1 MAKPKPKGDKAKQP
15 TPIERKR
22 DLEALSLITLGL
34 AVTTGVAIY
43 TGPKLAGG
51 LGGNLQSLLWGN
63 LGLVAW
69 LIPPA
74 LAVLGGLLLLDRPL
88 AGFARFTGLAFAGGI
103 VALPLV
109 AHASKPH
116 GGALGVAGHG
126 FLTANLGPLGLLIPM
141 LLLSFVAD
149 LALRQMPGYLL
160 GRGVRRV
167 ALAGHRL
174 VRAFRFSR
182 AAARLGAEA
191 RALAERYPE
200 HKALETLG
208 EGLESFRRNPRDE
221 TELAGFA
228 AVLGDFRSERAREL
242 AEKLKT
248 EVRPLPARLERLAA
262 ALAAPL
268 KGEGLAQA
276 LEERRAALV
285 LEINTLLAR
294 TGTLVRQA
302 DLAAKRLDQPT
313 TRGILAAWD
322 EHGARQ
328 EEWRSLENLTAGL
341 EARVDAWL
349 RWAEWAEA
357 APAEAQPAGLRALLE
372 RGLSADPP
380 AFEVAT
386 ARPEPI
392 LDFDFVFPEGSP
404 ADPRPASEGAMVPKL
419 SDLQAEVK
427 EKVSQSAIPALDT
440 KPSAPVKP
448 PSPQSAP
455 ARSKNSTALALPGFD
470 LLDKPEPP
478 KYDPRA
484 LEASTRR
491 QVDLINETLKHHG
504 VEARVVSWSRGP
516 TVTRFEL
523 EPAPGEKISRVQNL
537 HNDLALALAAG
548 SVRIEAPIP
557 GKSVIGLEVPNTE
570 RELVRYSE
578 AIGSA
583 AFARSK
589 ETLPMVLG
597 KSIDGEVWVKDLARM
612 PHLLIA
618 GSTGSGKSVAVN
630 TLITSLL
637 FKYLPTELR
646 FLMIDPKMVEL
657 TPYEGIPHLVRP
669 VVTNPADAAGV
680 LLGAV
685 AHMERRYKMLSQV
698 GARNLEQFNQKMKL
712 ASEPTLPYLVI
723 VIDELADLMITAPKE
738 VEQAI
743 LRLAQMARATGM
755 HLILATQRPSVD
767 ILTSLIKVNVPARM
781 AFAVSSGFDSRTILD
796 TYGAERLVGQGD
808 MLYHQPGLPKPVRL
822 QGPFLSESEVH
833 RIAEFLRTQSFEDFF
848 AQQYASDFEGPLH
861 VAGEGGGGGEID
873 FGDPLLKKAAEIVIE
888 EGYASVSRLQRRL
901 SVGHAR
907 AGKLVDGLEAMGI
920 VGPHQGSKPRD
931 VLITR
936 DQLPEYFG
944 GE

>member
-1 MAKPKPKGDKAKQP
+1 MAKPKSKGDKAKQP
-15 TPIERKR
+15 SPVERKR
-22 DLEALSLITLGL
+22 DLEALSLITMGL
-34 AVTTGVAIY
+34 AVTTAVAIY
-43 TGPKLAGG
+43 TGSKLAGQ
-51 LGGNLQSLLWGN
+51 LGGTLQNLLWGN
-63 LGLVAW
+63 LGVVAW

-74 LAVLGGLLLLDRPL
+74 LAILGVFLLLDRPL
-88 AGFARFTGLAFAGGI
+88 AGFARVTALVFTGGL

-109 AHASKPH
+109 THVSKPF
-116 GGALGVAGHG
+116 GGALGTVSHG
-126 FLTANLGPLGLLIPM
+126 LLTGSLGPFGLLIPM
-141 LLLSFVAD
+141 LLLTFVAD
-149 LALRQMPGYLL
+149 VALRRLPGHLV
-160 GRGVRRV
+160 GRGIRRT

-174 VRAFRFSR
+174 YRAFRLSS
-182 AAARLGAEA
+182 AATRLGHESQ
-191 RALAERYPE
+191 ALAERYPE

-208 EGLESFRRNPRDE
+208 RDLEAFRKNPQDE
-221 TELAGFA
+221 AELAGFHA
-228 AVLGDFRSERAREL
+228 GLGDFRNERAREL

-248 EVRPLPARLERLAA
+248 EVRPLPDRLTRLAA

-276 LEERRAALV
+276 LEERRTALV
-285 LEINTLLAR
+285 LEIKTLLSK
-294 TGTLVRQA
+294 TGTLIRQA
-302 DLAAKRLDQPT
+302 DLAAKRLSNPT
-313 TRGILAAWD
+313 TKGILTAWD

-328 EEWRSLENLTAGL
+328 DQWRELETLTAGL

-357 APAEAQPAGLRALLE
+357 APAEAQPAGLRSLLE

-386 ARPEPI
+386 AKPEPAI
-392 LDFDFVFPEGSP
+392 DFDFVFPEP
-404 ADPRPASEGAMVPKL
+404 
-419 SDLQAEVK
+419 EVK
-427 EKVSQSAIPALDT
+427 EKVSRSAIPALDAKPPVPI
-440 KPSAPVKP
+440 KPSSTQAAP
-448 PSPQSAP
+448 SSN
-455 ARSKNSTALALPGFD
+455 RKNSTALSLPGFD

-478 KYDPRA
+478 KLDARA

-491 QVDLINETLKHHG
+491 QVNLINETLKHHG
-504 VEARVVSWSRGP
+504 VEAKVVSWSRGP

-578 AIGSA
+578 AVGNN
-583 AFARSK
+583 AFARTK
-589 ETLPMVLG
+589 DTLPMVLG

-698 GARNLEQFNQKMKL
+698 GARNLEQFNGKMKL
-712 ASEPTLPYLVI
+712 AGEPLLPYLVI

-822 QGPFLSESEVH
+822 QGPFLSETEVH
-833 RIAEFLRTQSFEDFF
+833 RIAEFLRGQSFEDFF
-848 AQQYASDFEGPLH
+848 VEQYAGDFEGPLKI
-861 VAGEGGGGGEID
+861 ASEGGGGEEID

>member
-1 MAKPKPKGDKAKQP
+1 MAKGKSKGDKSNKASQ
-15 TPIERKR
+15 TERKR
-22 DLEALSLITLGL
+22 DLEAFSLLVMGLSVLL
-34 AVTTGVAIY
+34 AAAIY
-43 TGPKLAGG
+43 FGSNLAGQVG
-51 LGGNLQSLLWGN
+51 STVQAFLWGN
-63 LGLVAW
+63 LGYLAW
-69 LIPPA
+69 LIPPMLA
-74 LAVLGGLLLLDRPL
+74 LLGVWLLVDRPL
-88 AGFARFTGLAFAGGI
+88 AGFARTTALITAGGLLS
-103 VALPLV
+103 LPLV

-116 GGALGVAGHG
+116 GGMFGSSLHSMLVSHLGN
-126 FLTANLGPLGLLIPM
+126 FGLLVP
-141 LLLSFVAD
+141 LLALSFVVD
-149 LALRQMPGYLL
+149 VALRQRPGFLL
-160 GRGVRRV
+160 SKSIRRV
-167 ALAGHRL
+167 VLAAQRLHRAYQL
-174 VRAFRFSR
+174 SR
-182 AAARLGAEA
+182 TAAQLLHETQ
-191 RALAERYPE
+191 ALAERYPE
-200 HKALETLG
+200 HKALQSLQDD
-208 EGLESFRRNPRDE
+208 LKAFRRSPQDAE
-221 TELAGFA
+221 AITGFA
-228 AVLGDFRSERAREL
+228 ELLSGFRSERAREL
-242 AEKLKT
+242 AGKLAT
-248 EVRPLPARLERLAA
+248 ESRPLPQRLERLAA

-276 LEERRAALV
+276 LEERRTALV
-285 LEINTLLAR
+285 LEIGTLLAK
-294 TGTLVRQA
+294 TQALSRQA
-302 DLAAKRLDQPT
+302 QAAAKSLVGPTSARALLAALDEHQG
-313 TRGILAAWD
+313 RLAAWR
-322 EHGARQ
+322 ES
-328 EEWRSLENLTAGL
+328 EELTVGL
-341 EARVDAWL
+341 EERVDGWL
-349 RWAEWAEA
+349 RWAEWVESAPLEA
-357 APAEAQPAGLRALLE
+357 HPAGLRALLE
-372 RGLSADPP
+372 KGLRAEPP

-386 ARPEPI
+386 AKPPTEPL
-392 LDFDFVFPEGSP
+392 LDFDFIFPEP
-404 ADPRPASEGAMVPKL
+404 DKVEVAPKTASI
-419 SDLQAEVK
+419 
-427 EKVSQSAIPALDT
+427 EKPITAKPT
-440 KPSAPVKP
+440 KSNTP
-448 PSPQSAP
+448 PSSPP
-455 ARSKNSTALALPGFD
+455 SKPSTALLLPSFD

-478 KYDPRA
+478 RYDPKA
-484 LEASTRR
+484 LEIITQR
-491 QVDLINETLKHHG
+491 QVEHINNTLQHHG

-557 GKSVIGLEVPNTE
+557 GKSVIGLEVPNAE

-578 AIGSA
+578 AIQSA
-583 AFARSK
+583 AFVRSK
-589 ETLPMVLG
+589 DILPMVLG

-685 AHMERRYKMLSQV
+685 AHMERRYKMMSQV
-698 GARNLEQFNQKMKL
+698 GARNLEQFNQKMRTAK
-712 ASEPTLPYLVI
+712 EPTLPYLVI

-767 ILTSLIKVNVPARM
+767 ILTSLIKVNIPARM

-808 MLYHQPGLPKPVRL
+808 MLFHQPGLPKPVRL
-822 QGPFLSESEVH
+822 QGPFLSEAEVH
-833 RIAEFLRTQSFEDFF
+833 RIAAFLREQSFEDAFV
-848 AQQYASDFEGPLH
+848 QQYGSDFEGPLNL
-861 VAGEGGGGGEID
+861 GGSGPGDSSEID

-907 AGKLVDGLEAMGI
+907 AGKLVDALEAMGI

>member
-1 MAKPKPKGDKAKQP
+1 MAKGKSKADKASKTHP
-15 TPIERKR
+15 TERKR
-22 DLEALSLITLGL
+22 DLEAFALLILGIAALL
-34 AVTTGVAIY
+34 AAAIY
-43 TGPKLAGG
+43 FGSNLAGQ
-51 LGGNLQSLLWGN
+51 LGSGIQALFWGN
-63 LGLVAW
+63 LGYLAW
-69 LIPPA
+69 LVPPA
-74 LAVLGGLLLLDRPL
+74 VALLSVWLLLDRPL
-88 AGFARFTGLAFAGGI
+88 GPWVRSSALLFAGGLLT
-103 VALPLV
+103 LPLV
-109 AHASKPH
+109 THFAKPY
-116 GGALGVAGHG
+116 GGLLGNSLHNLLVG
-126 FLTANLGPLGLLIPM
+126 NLGNFGLLIP
-141 LLLSFVAD
+141 LLALSFVAD
-149 LALRQMPGYLL
+149 LALRRRPGFLL
-160 GRGVRRV
+160 GRGFRRV
-167 ALAGHRL
+167 VLAGKRL
-174 VRAFRFSR
+174 YHAY
-182 AAARLGAEA
+182 RLSQTASQLLGEA
-191 RALAERYPE
+191 RALSERYPE
-200 HKALETLG
+200 HKSLGTILQDLEAI
-208 EGLESFRRNPRDE
+208 RRNPHDPEALEGLSKLLDE
-221 TELAGFA
+221 FKAERAKELAGKLA
-228 AVLGDFRSERAREL
+228 SEA
-242 AEKLKT
+242 
-248 EVRPLPARLERLAA
+248 RPLAVRLERLAA

-268 KGEGLAQA
+268 QGEGLAQA

-285 LEINTLLAR
+285 LEIGTLLTRAQSLTRQGEAAAR
-294 TGTLVRQA
+294 VLHKPGTTQA
-302 DLAAKRLDQPT
+302 LLTALDEHQH
-313 TRGILAAWD
+313 RLAAW
-322 EHGARQ
+322 Q
-328 EEWRSLENLTAGL
+328 ESEALTLDLEQ
-341 EARVDAWL
+341 RVDGWL
-349 RWAEWAEA
+349 RWAEWVESAPLEA
-357 APAEAQPAGLRALLE
+357 HPAGLRALLE
-372 RGLSADPP
+372 KGLRTEPP
-380 AFEVAT
+380 AFAVAT
-386 ARPEPI
+386 AKPQSEPA
-392 LDFDFVFPEGSP
+392 FDFELVFPEPDALP
-404 ADPRPASEGAMVPKL
+404 AASKPAQENP
-419 SDLQAEVK
+419 
-427 EKVSQSAIPALDT
+427 
-440 KPSAPVKP
+440 KPSKAKTA
-448 PSPQSAP
+448 PSPT
-455 ARSKNSTALALPGFD
+455 RTSTALELPGFD
-470 LLDKPEPP
+470 LLDPPEPP
-478 KYDPRA
+478 RYDPKA
-484 LEASTRR
+484 LEYITQR
-491 QVDLINETLKHHG
+491 QVELINNTLKHHG

-557 GKSVIGLEVPNTE
+557 GKSVIGLEVPNAE

-578 AIGSA
+578 AIQSSA
-583 AFARSK
+583 FTRSK
-589 ETLPMVLG
+589 DTLPMVLG
-597 KSIDGEVWVKDLARM
+597 KSIDGEVWVKDLAKM

-685 AHMERRYKMLSQV
+685 AHMERRYKMMSQV
-698 GARNLEQFNQKMKL
+698 GARNLEQFNQKMR
-712 ASEPTLPYLVI
+712 AAGEATLPYLVI

-767 ILTSLIKVNVPARM
+767 ILTSLIKVNIPARM

-808 MLYHQPGLPKPVRL
+808 MLFHQPGLPKPVRL
-822 QGPFLSESEVH
+822 QGPFLSETEVH
-833 RIAEFLRTQSFEDFF
+833 RIAGFLREQSFEDAFVT
-848 AQQYASDFEGPLH
+848 QYGPDFEGPLNL
-861 VAGEGGGGGEID
+861 GGGGGADAGEID

-907 AGKLVDGLEAMGI
+907 AGKLVDALEAMGI

>member
-1 MAKPKPKGDKAKQP
+1 MAKPKTKGDRAKPP

-22 DLEALSLITLGL
+22 DLEALSLLSLGL
-34 AVTTGVAIY
+34 AVASGVAIY
-43 TGPKLAGG
+43 TGSRLAGG
-51 LGGNLQSLLWGN
+51 LGASLQTLLWGN
-63 LGLVAW
+63 LGVVAW

-74 LAVLGGLLLLDRPL
+74 LAILGGLLLLDRPL
-88 AGFARFTGLAFAGGI
+88 GGFVRTSGLIFAGGV

-109 AHASKPH
+109 AHVSKPH
-116 GGALGVAGHG
+116 GGTLGTLSHG
-126 FLTANLGPLGLLIPM
+126 FLLANLGPLGLLLPM
-141 LLLSFVAD
+141 LALSVVAD
-149 LALRQMPGYLL
+149 LALRQRPGYLL
-160 GRGVRRV
+160 GRGARRV

-174 VRAFRFSR
+174 VRAFRL
-182 AAARLGAEA
+182 AQGATRLQVEA

-200 HKALETLG
+200 HKALHTLG
-208 EGLESFRRNPRDE
+208 EDLERFRKAPRDE
-221 TELAGFA
+221 AELAGFA
-228 AVLGDFRSERAREL
+228 GVLEGFRAERAREL
-242 AEKLKT
+242 AEKLQA

-276 LEERRAALV
+276 LEERRAALL
-285 LEINTLLAR
+285 LEINTLQAK
-294 TGTLVRQA
+294 TQTLIRQT
-302 DLAAKRLDQPT
+302 DQAAKGLGHPST
-313 TRGILAAWD
+313 KSLLEAWD
-322 EHGARQ
+322 AHSARQ
-328 EEWRSLENLTAGL
+328 EEWRKLEGLTGDL

-357 APAEAQPAGLRALLE
+357 APTEAQPAGLRALLE
-372 RGLSADPP
+372 RGLSTDPP

-386 ARPEPI
+386 AKPEPVI
-392 LDFDFVFPEGSP
+392 DFDFVFPEPES
-404 ADPRPASEGAMVPKL
+404 
-419 SDLQAEVK
+419 K
-427 EKVSQSAIPALDT
+427 EKVSQSAIPVLEVKPLAQP
-440 KPSAPVKP
+440 KPSSPQPAPV
-448 PSPQSAP
+448 PS
-455 ARSKNSTALALPGFD
+455 RKNSTALALPGFD

-504 VEARVVSWSRGP
+504 VEAKVVSWSRGP

-578 AIGSA
+578 AIQSS

-589 ETLPMVLG
+589 DTLPMVLG

-712 ASEPTLPYLVI
+712 AGEPTLPYLVI

-808 MLYHQPGLPKPVRL
+808 MLFHQPGLPKPVRL
-822 QGPFLSESEVH
+822 QGPFLSETEVH
-833 RIAEFLRTQSFEDFF
+833 RIAEFLRTQSFEDAF
-848 AQQYASDFEGPLH
+848 AQQYASDFEGPLQ
-861 VAGEGGGGGEID
+861 VAGEGGGSGEVD

-907 AGKLVDGLEAMGI
+907 AGKLVDALEAMGI

-944 GE
+944 GEA

>member
-1 MAKPKPKGDKAKQP
+1 MAKGKSKADKASKANP
-15 TPIERKR
+15 TERKR
-22 DLEALSLITLGL
+22 DLEAFALLILGIAALL
-34 AVTTGVAIY
+34 AAAIY
-43 TGPKLAGG
+43 FGSNLAGQ
-51 LGGNLQSLLWGN
+51 LGSGIQALFWGN
-63 LGLVAW
+63 LGYLAW
-69 LIPPA
+69 LVPPTVA
-74 LAVLGGLLLLDRPL
+74 LLGVWLLLDRPL
-88 AGFARFTGLAFAGGI
+88 GPLARGTALLFGGGLLT
-103 VALPLV
+103 LPLV
-109 AHASKPH
+109 AHLARPY
-116 GGALGVAGHG
+116 GGLLGS
-126 FLTANLGPLGLLIPM
+126 NLHTLLVGGLGNFGLLIP
-141 LLLSFVAD
+141 LLALSFVAD
-149 LALRQMPGYLL
+149 LALRQRPGFLL
-160 GRGVRRV
+160 GKGLRRV
-167 ALAGHRL
+167 VLAAKRL
-174 VRAFRFSR
+174 YQAYRLSQSASR
-182 AAARLGAEA
+182 LLGEA
-191 RALAERYPE
+191 RALSARYPE
-200 HKALETLG
+200 HKALNTLVQD
-208 EGLESFRRNPRDE
+208 LEAIRRNPQDREALEGLSKLLDSFKAE
-221 TELAGFA
+221 RAKELAGK
-228 AVLGDFRSERAREL
+228 L
-242 AEKLKT
+242 AT
-248 EVRPLPARLERLAA
+248 EARPLAVRLERLAA

-268 KGEGLAQA
+268 KGEGLAQT

-285 LEINTLLAR
+285 LEIGALLTKAQTLTRQGEAAAR
-294 TGTLVRQA
+294 SLDKPSTTQA
-302 DLAAKRLDQPT
+302 LLTALEEHQHR
-313 TRGILAAWD
+313 LAAW
-322 EHGARQ
+322 Q
-328 EEWRSLENLTAGL
+328 ESEALTQDLEQ
-341 EARVDAWL
+341 RVDGWL
-349 RWAEWAEA
+349 RWAEWVESAPLEA
-357 APAEAQPAGLRALLE
+357 HRAGLRALLE
-372 RGLSADPP
+372 KGLQAEPP
-380 AFEVAT
+380 AFAVAT
-386 ARPEPI
+386 AKPPAEPPF
-392 LDFDFVFPEGSP
+392 DFDLVFPEPDKVAATSKP
-404 ADPRPASEGAMVPKL
+404 AQENP
-419 SDLQAEVK
+419 
-427 EKVSQSAIPALDT
+427 
-440 KPSAPVKP
+440 KPSSVKTAPTP
-448 PSPQSAP
+448 PSTP
-455 ARSKNSTALALPGFD
+455 RTSTALELPGFD
-470 LLDKPEPP
+470 LLDPPEPP
-478 KYDPRA
+478 RYDPKA
-484 LEASTRR
+484 LELITQR
-491 QVDLINETLKHHG
+491 QVELINNTLKHHG

-516 TVTRFEL
+516 TVTRYEL

-578 AIGSA
+578 AIQSSA
-583 AFARSK
+583 FTRSK
-589 ETLPMVLG
+589 DTLPLVLG
-597 KSIDGEVWVKDLARM
+597 KSIDGEVWVKDLAKM

-685 AHMERRYKMLSQV
+685 AHMERRYKMMSQV
-698 GARNLEQFNQKMKL
+698 GARNLEQFNHKMR
-712 ASEPTLPYLVI
+712 AAGEATLPYLVI

-767 ILTSLIKVNVPARM
+767 ILTSLIKVNIPARM

-808 MLYHQPGLPKPVRL
+808 MLFHQPGLPKPVRL
-822 QGPFLSESEVH
+822 QGPFLSETEVH
-833 RIAEFLRTQSFEDFF
+833 RIAGFLREQSFEDAFVT
-848 AQQYASDFEGPLH
+848 QYGPDFEGPLNL
-861 VAGEGGGGGEID
+861 GGGGSADAGEID

-907 AGKLVDGLEAMGI
+907 AGKLVDALEAMGI

>member
-1 MAKPKPKGDKAKQP
+1 MARGKSRGDKTRKASP
-15 TPIERKR
+15 TERKR
-22 DLEALSLITLGL
+22 DLEAFSLLVMGLSVLL
-34 AVTTGVAIY
+34 AAAIY
-43 TGPKLAGG
+43 FGSNLAGQ
-51 LGGNLQSLLWGN
+51 LGSAVQNFFWGN
-63 LGLVAW
+63 LGYLAW
-69 LIPPA
+69 LVPPT
-74 LAVLGGLLLLDRPL
+74 LAFLGVWLLLDRPL
-88 AGFARFTGLAFAGGI
+88 GGFIRATAIALSGGL
-103 VALPLV
+103 VSLPLV
-109 AHASKPH
+109 AHASKPL
-116 GGALGVAGHG
+116 GGALGQTLHSL
-126 FLTANLGPLGLLIPM
+126 LTGPLGNLGLLIP
-141 LLLSFVAD
+141 LLVLSFIAD
-149 LALRQMPGYLL
+149 LALRQRPGFLL
-160 GRGVRRV
+160 GISTRRV
-167 ALAGHRL
+167 VLAAQRL
-174 VRAFRFSR
+174 YRAYTLSQT
-182 AAARLGAEA
+182 ATRLLHEA

-200 HKALETLG
+200 HKALYTLQ
-208 EGLESFRRNPRDE
+208 EDLKAFRRNPQDGEAIIEFARLLDDFQSE
-221 TELAGFA
+221 RAKELAGKLA
-228 AVLGDFRSERAREL
+228 AEP
-242 AEKLKT
+242 
-248 EVRPLPARLERLAA
+248 RPLPTRLERLAA

-268 KGEGLAQA
+268 QGDGLTQA

-285 LEINTLLAR
+285 LEIGTLLTKTQAL
-294 TGTLVRQA
+294 TRQA
-302 DLAAKRLDQPT
+302 ETAAKNLSNPTARALLAAL
-313 TRGILAAWD
+313 D
-322 EHGARQ
+322 EHQHRLASWRES
-328 EEWRSLENLTAGL
+328 EELTLGL
-341 EARVDAWL
+341 EERVDGWL
-349 RWAEWAEA
+349 RWAEWVES
-357 APAEAQPAGLRALLE
+357 APAEAHPAGLRALLE
-372 RGLSADPP
+372 KGLRAEPP
-380 AFEVAT
+380 AFAVAT
-386 ARPEPI
+386 AKPPTEPL
-392 LDFDFVFPEGSP
+392 LDFDFIFPEP
-404 ADPRPASEGAMVPKL
+404 DKVEAAHKTVPPP
-419 SDLQAEVK
+419 
-427 EKVSQSAIPALDT
+427 EKPKT
-440 KPSAPVKP
+440 GK
-448 PSPQSAP
+448 P
-455 ARSKNSTALALPGFD
+455 ARSSAPQPGSTAQPSTALQLPSFD
-470 LLDKPEPP
+470 LLDKPEAPR
-478 KYDPRA
+478 YDPKA
-484 LEASTRR
+484 LEIITQR
-491 QVDLINETLKHHG
+491 QVELINNTLQHHG

-557 GKSVIGLEVPNTE
+557 GKSVIGLEVPNAE

-578 AIGSA
+578 AIQSSA
-583 AFARSK
+583 FTRSK
-589 ETLPMVLG
+589 DTLPMVLG

-685 AHMERRYKMLSQV
+685 AHMERRYKMMSQV
-698 GARNLEQFNQKMKL
+698 GARNLEQFNQKMR
-712 ASEPTLPYLVI
+712 AVGDPTLPYLVI

-767 ILTSLIKVNVPARM
+767 ILTSLIKVNIPARM

-808 MLYHQPGLPKPVRL
+808 MLFHQPGLPKPVRL
-822 QGPFLSESEVH
+822 QGPFLSETEVH
-833 RIAEFLRTQSFEDFF
+833 RIAGFLREQSFEDAFV
-848 AQQYASDFEGPLH
+848 AQYGSDFEGPLNL
-861 VAGEGGGGGEID
+861 GGSGGGDAGDID

-907 AGKLVDGLEAMGI
+907 AGKLVDALEAMGI

>member
-1 MAKPKPKGDKAKQP
+1 MGKPKSKGERGNKSSTTDK
-15 TPIERKR
+15 KR
-22 DLEALSLITLGL
+22 DIEALAVIVFGL
-34 AVTTGVAIY
+34 ALLLGAGLY
-43 TGPKLAGG
+43 LGPKVSGDLGTWIRG
-51 LGGNLQSLLWGN
+51 LLYGN

-69 LIPPA
+69 FIPPILAA
-74 LAVLGGLLLLDRPL
+74 LGAFLLLDKPL
-88 AGFARFTGLAFAGGI
+88 LGFIRSVTLGI
-103 VALPLV
+103 VGGLITLPLF
-109 AHASKPH
+109 AEASKDL
-116 GGALGVAGHG
+116 GGRVGQQINGL
-126 FLTANLGPLGLLIPM
+126 LTGNLGSFGLLIPV
-141 LLLSFVAD
+141 VALTLALD
-149 LALRQMPGYLL
+149 LALGQRPGFLI
-160 GRGVRRV
+160 GRSSKRV

-174 VRAFRFSR
+174 QKSFRLSQRAG
-182 AAARLGAEA
+182 RLLHETK
-191 RALAERYPE
+191 ALFDRYPE
-200 HKALETLG
+200 HKALESLRRDI
-208 EGLESFRRNPRDE
+208 EVFRRSPKDE
-221 TELAGFA
+221 DELHGFEKL
-228 AVLGDFRSERAREL
+228 LGDFKTERVKEL
-242 AEKLKT
+242 ATKLAV
-248 EVRPLPARLERLAA
+248 ESRPLPVRLERLAA

-268 KGEGLAQA
+268 KGDGLAQA
-276 LEERRAALV
+276 LEERRTALV
-285 LEINTLLAR
+285 LEIGALLAK
-294 TGTLVRQA
+294 TQNLTRQA
-302 DLAAKRLDQPT
+302 AMAAKGIDRLSAKSLLLAWDDHVGRLD
-313 TRGILAAWD
+313 D
-322 EHGARQ
+322 
-328 EEWRSLENLTAGL
+328 WREAEDITLDLEK
-341 EARVDAWL
+341 RVDAWL

-357 APAEAQPAGLRALLE
+357 APLEARPAGQRALLE
-372 RGLSADPP
+372 KGLTSDPP
-380 AFEVAT
+380 AFDVAT
-386 ARPEPI
+386 AKAPPEPV
-392 LDFDFVFPEGSP
+392 LDFDFVFPEP
-404 ADPRPASEGAMVPKL
+404 DA
-419 SDLQAEVK
+419 K
-427 EKVSQSAIPALDT
+427 EKVSSANIPIEA
-440 KPSAPVKP
+440 KPKSEGRVQRPPKSAPQNTAK
-448 PSPQSAP
+448 SA
-455 ARSKNSTALALPGFD
+455 STSLALPGLN
-470 LLDKPEPP
+470 LLDTPEPP
-478 KYDPRA
+478 KYDPKA
-484 LEASTRR
+484 LEIITRR
-491 QVDLINETLKHHG
+491 QVDLINNTLQHHG
-504 VEARVVSWSRGP
+504 VEAKVVNWSRGP
-516 TVTRFEL
+516 TVTRYEL

-557 GKSVIGLEVPNTE
+557 GKSVIGLEVPNAE

-578 AIGSA
+578 AINHV
-583 AFARSK
+583 AFQRSR

-597 KSIDGEVWVKDLARM
+597 KSIDGEVWVRDLARM

-685 AHMERRYKMLSQV
+685 AHMERRYKMMSQV
-698 GARNLEQFNQKMKL
+698 GARNLEQFNQKMKV
-712 ASEPTLPYLVI
+712 SGEPTLPYLII

-833 RIAEFLRTQSFEDFF
+833 RVTDFLRQQSFEDAFGET
-848 AQQYASDFEGPLH
+848 YSSDFEGPLH
-861 VAGEGGGGGEID
+861 LGSEGGPAGEID

-901 SVGHAR
+901 AVGHAR
-907 AGKLVDGLEAMGI
+907 AGKLVDALEAMGI

-944 GE
+944 SSDN

>member
-1 MAKPKPKGDKAKQP
+1 MAKPKPKGERAKQA
-15 TPIERKR
+15 TPVERKR
-22 DLEALSLITLGL
+22 DLEALSLIVLGL
-34 AVTTGVAIY
+34 AVATAAAIY
-43 TGPKLAGG
+43 FGSNLAGQ
-51 LGGNLQSLLWGN
+51 LGGSLRGLLWGN

-74 LAVLGGLLLLDRPL
+74 LAVLGVLLLLDRPL
-88 AGFARFTGLAFAGGI
+88 VGLARVTALVFAAGLL
-103 VALPLV
+103 ALPLV
-109 AHASKPH
+109 AHASALLGGKLGTILH
-116 GGALGVAGHG
+116 GL
-126 FLTANLGPLGLLIPM
+126 LTGKLGPLGLLLP
-141 LLLSFVAD
+141 LLALTLVLD
-149 LALRQMPGYLL
+149 VALRQRPGFLV
-160 GRGVRRV
+160 GKGIRRV

-174 VRAFRFSR
+174 QHSYQLAR
-182 AAARLGAEA
+182 AASHLQGESQ
-191 RALAERYPE
+191 ALAARYPE

-208 EGLESFRRNPRDE
+208 RDLQAFRKNPQD
-221 TELAGFA
+221 TAELASLQQ
-228 AVLGDFRSERAREL
+228 VLGDFRAERAREL
-242 AEKLKT
+242 AEKLKA
-248 EVRPLPARLERLAA
+248 EVRPLPARLERLGA

-276 LEERRAALV
+276 LEERRTALV
-285 LEINTLLAR
+285 LEINTLLAK
-294 TGTLVRQA
+294 TQTLIRQA
-302 DLAAKRLDQPT
+302 DQAAKRLNTPST
-313 TRGILAAWD
+313 KGILAAWD
-322 EHGARQ
+322 EHQARLGQ
-328 EEWRSLENLTAGL
+328 WREAEELTTGL

-357 APAEAQPAGLRALLE
+357 APAEAHPAGLRALLE
-372 RGLSADPP
+372 KGLSADPP
-380 AFEVAT
+380 AFAVAT
-386 ARPEPI
+386 ARPEPAI
-392 LDFDFVFPEGSP
+392 DFDFVFPEP
-404 ADPRPASEGAMVPKL
+404 EP
-419 SDLQAEVK
+419 K
-427 EKVSQSAIPALDT
+427 EKVSQAAIPVLEAKPAAS
-440 KPSAPVKP
+440 KPSLPT
-448 PSPQSAP
+448 
-455 ARSKNSTALALPGFD
+455 SKAKASTALALPSFD
-470 LLDKPEPP
+470 LLDKQETPR
-478 KYDPRA
+478 YDPKS
-484 LEASTRR
+484 LELSTRR
-491 QVDLINETLKHHG
+491 QVDLINNTLQHHG
-504 VEARVVSWSRGP
+504 VEAKVVNWSRGP

-578 AIGSA
+578 VIGNT
-583 AFARSK
+583 AFTRTK
-589 ETLPMVLG
+589 DTLPMVLG

-657 TPYEGIPHLVRP
+657 TPYEGIPHLIRP

-680 LLGAV
+680 LMGAV

-712 ASEPTLPYLVI
+712 AAEPTLPYLVI

-833 RIAEFLRTQSFEDFF
+833 RIAEFLRSQSFEDFF
-848 AQQYASDFEGPLH
+848 VEQYAGDFEGPLH
-861 VAGEGGGGGEID
+861 IASEGGPGGEID

-944 GE
+944 GGV

>member
-1 MAKPKPKGDKAKQP
+1 MAKGKSKGDKTVKASA
-15 TPIERKR
+15 TERKR
-22 DLEALSLITLGL
+22 DLEAFSLVVMGLSVLL
-34 AVTTGVAIY
+34 AAAIY
-43 TGPKLAGG
+43 FGSNLAGQ
-51 LGGNLQSLLWGN
+51 LGSTVQSFFWGN
-63 LGLVAW
+63 LGYLAW
-69 LIPPA
+69 LVPPN
-74 LAVLGGLLLLDRPL
+74 LAILGVWLLLDRPL
-88 AGFARFTGLAFAGGI
+88 GGFLRATALIAAGGL
-103 VALPLV
+103 VSLPLV
-109 AHASKPH
+109 AHASKPL
-116 GGALGVAGHG
+116 GGTVGETLHKLLTGHLGN
-126 FLTANLGPLGLLIPM
+126 FGLLLP
-141 LLLSFVAD
+141 LLALSFVAD
-149 LALRQMPGYLL
+149 LALGQRPGFLL
-160 GRGVRRV
+160 GKGTRRV
-167 ALAGHRL
+167 VLAAQRL
-174 VRAFRFSR
+174 YRAY
-182 AAARLGAEA
+182 RLSQTATRLLLEA
-191 RALAERYPE
+191 QTLAERYPE
-200 HKALETLG
+200 HKALYTLQDD
-208 EGLESFRRNPRDE
+208 LRAFRRNPQDGEAIGGFARLLDDFRAE
-221 TELAGFA
+221 RAKELAGKLA
-228 AVLGDFRSERAREL
+228 AEP
-242 AEKLKT
+242 
-248 EVRPLPARLERLAA
+248 RPLPVRLERLAA

-276 LEERRAALV
+276 LEERRTALV
-285 LEINTLLAR
+285 LEIGTLL
-294 TGTLVRQA
+294 TKTQTLTRQA
-302 DLAAKRLDQPT
+302 EAAAKKLSNPTNARALLAAL
-313 TRGILAAWD
+313 D
-322 EHGARQ
+322 EHQSRLASWRES
-328 EEWRSLENLTAGL
+328 EELTLGL
-341 EARVDAWL
+341 EERVDGWL
-349 RWAEWAEA
+349 RWAEWVES
-357 APAEAQPAGLRALLE
+357 APAEAHPAGLRALLE
-372 RGLSADPP
+372 KGLQAEPP
-380 AFEVAT
+380 AFAVAT
-386 ARPEPI
+386 AKPPTEPV
-392 LDFDFVFPEGSP
+392 LDFDFVFPEPDKVEATHKTVPPPEKPKTGKP
-404 ADPRPASEGAMVPKL
+404 AKN
-419 SDLQAEVK
+419 
-427 EKVSQSAIPALDT
+427 
-440 KPSAPVKP
+440 SAP
-448 PSPQSAP
+448 QTASA
-455 ARSKNSTALALPGFD
+455 ARPSTALALPSFD
-470 LLDKPEPP
+470 LLDKPEAPR
-478 KYDPRA
+478 YDPKA
-484 LEASTRR
+484 LEIITQR
-491 QVDLINETLKHHG
+491 QVELINSTLQHHG

-578 AIGSA
+578 AIQST

-589 ETLPMVLG
+589 DILPMVLG

-685 AHMERRYKMLSQV
+685 AHMERRYKMMSQV
-698 GARNLEQFNQKMKL
+698 GARNLEQFNQKMR
-712 ASEPTLPYLVI
+712 AAGDPTLPYLVI

-767 ILTSLIKVNVPARM
+767 ILTSLIKVNIPARM

-808 MLYHQPGLPKPVRL
+808 MLFHQPGLPKPVRL
-822 QGPFLSESEVH
+822 QGPFLSETEVH
-833 RIAEFLRTQSFEDFF
+833 RIASFLREQSFEDSFVE
-848 AQQYASDFEGPLH
+848 QYGPDFEGPLNL
-861 VAGEGGGGGEID
+861 GGGPSGEAGDID

-907 AGKLVDGLEAMGI
+907 AGKLVDALEAMGI

>member
-1 MAKPKPKGDKAKQP
+1 MAKGKSKADKAGRAAS
-15 TPIERKR
+15 TERKR
-22 DLEALSLITLGL
+22 DLEALALLVL
-34 AVTTGVAIY
+34 GVAALLAAAIY
-43 TGPKLAGG
+43 FGSNLAGQIGHG
-51 LGGNLQSLLWGN
+51 LQALLWGH
-63 LGLVAW
+63 LGYVAW

-74 LAVLGGLLLLDRPL
+74 FALLGLWLLLDRPL
-88 AGFARFTGLAFAGGI
+88 GRFARNVGLVFTAGLLT
-103 VALPLV
+103 LPLV
-109 AHASKPH
+109 AHFAKPY
-116 GGALGVAGHG
+116 GGLLGSSLHSLLVD
-126 FLTANLGPLGLLIPM
+126 NLGNFGLLIP
-141 LLLSFVAD
+141 LLALSLVAD
-149 LALRQMPGYLL
+149 LALRQRPGFLLSRGLRRIVLAGRRLHHAYRLAQAAQHLL
-160 GRGVRRV
+160 GE
-167 ALAGHRL
+167 
-174 VRAFRFSR
+174 VRALS
-182 AAARLGAEA
+182 
-191 RALAERYPE
+191 ERYPE
-200 HKALETLG
+200 HKALRVLQQDLEAFRRTPKDPEVI
-208 EGLESFRRNPRDE
+208 EGLAKLLDDFKTER
-221 TELAGFA
+221 TKELAG
-228 AVLGDFRSERAREL
+228 RL
-242 AEKLKT
+242 AT
-248 EVRPLPARLERLAA
+248 EARPLPARLERLAA

-276 LEERRAALV
+276 LEERRTALV
-285 LEINTLLAR
+285 LEVGALLTKAQTLTRQGEAAAR
-294 TGTLVRQA
+294 ALVHPITTQA
-302 DLAAKRLDQPT
+302 LLTALDEHQG
-313 TRGILAAWD
+313 RLAAW
-322 EHGARQ
+322 Q
-328 EEWRSLENLTAGL
+328 ESEALTLDLEQ
-341 EARVDAWL
+341 RVDGWL
-349 RWAEWAEA
+349 RWAEWVESAPLEA
-357 APAEAQPAGLRALLE
+357 HPAGLRALLE
-372 RGLSADPP
+372 KGLQAEPP
-380 AFEVAT
+380 AFAVAT
-386 ARPEPI
+386 AKPPTEPPF
-392 LDFDFVFPEGSP
+392 DFDLVFPEPDKAPTPSKP
-404 ADPRPASEGAMVPKL
+404 AQESPRPSLAKA
-419 SDLQAEVK
+419 
-427 EKVSQSAIPALDT
+427 
-440 KPSAPVKP
+440 APTP
-448 PSPQSAP
+448 PVVT
-455 ARSKNSTALALPGFD
+455 RTSTALELPGFD
-470 LLDKPEPP
+470 LLDPPEPP
-478 KYDPRA
+478 RYDPKA
-484 LEASTRR
+484 LELITQR
-491 QVDLINETLKHHG
+491 QVELINNTLKHHG

-516 TVTRFEL
+516 TVTRYEL

-578 AIGSA
+578 AVQSSA
-583 AFARSK
+583 FTRSK
-589 ETLPMVLG
+589 DTLPMVLG
-597 KSIDGEVWVKDLARM
+597 KSIDGEVWVRDLAKM

-685 AHMERRYKMLSQV
+685 AHMERRYKMMSQV
-698 GARNLEQFNQKMKL
+698 GARNLEQFNHKMR
-712 ASEPTLPYLVI
+712 AAGEATLPYLVI

-767 ILTSLIKVNVPARM
+767 ILTSLIKVNIPARM

-808 MLYHQPGLPKPVRL
+808 MLFHQPGLPKPVRL
-822 QGPFLSESEVH
+822 QGPFLSETEVH
-833 RIAEFLRTQSFEDFF
+833 RIAGFLREQSFEDAFV
-848 AQQYASDFEGPLH
+848 AQYGPDFEGPLNL
-861 VAGEGGGGGEID
+861 GGGGGPDAGEID

-907 AGKLVDGLEAMGI
+907 AGKLVDALEAMGI

>member
-1 MAKPKPKGDKAKQP
+1 MAKGKSKGNKASKLSS
-15 TPIERKR
+15 TERKR
-22 DLEALSLITLGL
+22 DLEAVSLLVMGLSALL
-34 AVTTGVAIY
+34 AAAIY
-43 TGPKLAGG
+43 FGSNLAGQIG
-51 LGGNLQSLLWGN
+51 SVAQDFFWGN
-63 LGLVAW
+63 LGYVAW

-74 LAVLGGLLLLDRPL
+74 LALLGVWLLLDRPL
-88 AGFARFTGLAFAGGI
+88 GPFVRTTALVAAGGLAS
-103 VALPLV
+103 LPLV
-109 AHASKPH
+109 THSSAPLGGRIGNALH
-116 GGALGVAGHG
+116 GALVGH
-126 FLTANLGPLGLLIPM
+126 LGNFGLLIP
-141 LLLSFVAD
+141 LLVLSFVAD
-149 LALRQMPGYLL
+149 LALRQTPGYLL
-160 GRGVRRV
+160 GKGIRRV
-167 ALAGHRL
+167 VLALQRL
-174 VRAFRFSR
+174 LRAFRLSQT
-182 AAARLGAEA
+182 ASKLLGEAE
-191 RALAERYPE
+191 ALAERYPE
-200 HKALETLG
+200 HKALLSLQE
-208 EGLESFRRNPRDE
+208 
-221 TELAGFA
+221 ELKAFKRYPQDPEAIVGF
-228 AVLGDFRSERAREL
+228 VKLLGDFRLERAREL
-242 AEKLKT
+242 AGKL
-248 EVRPLPARLERLAA
+248 ESESRPLPVRLERLAA
-262 ALAAPL
+262 ALAEPL

-276 LEERRAALV
+276 LEERRTALV
-285 LEINTLLAR
+285 LEIGTLLAK
-294 TGTLVRQA
+294 TQSLVRQA
-302 DLAAKRLDQPT
+302 ETAAKSLGNTASARAL
-313 TRGILAAWD
+313 LHALD
-322 EHGARQ
+322 EHQQRLASWREA
-328 EEWRSLENLTAGL
+328 EELTLGL
-341 EARVDAWL
+341 EERVNGWL
-349 RWAEWAEA
+349 RWAEWVEA
-357 APAEAQPAGLRALLE
+357 APAEAHPAGLRALLE
-372 RGLSADPP
+372 KGLGVEPP

-386 ARPEPI
+386 AKPPTDPMF
-392 LDFDFVFPEGSP
+392 DFDFIFPEPDKVEASKTPP
-404 ADPRPASEGAMVPKL
+404 APETPRAGKA
-419 SDLQAEVK
+419 A
-427 EKVSQSAIPALDT
+427 AN
-440 KPSAPVKP
+440 
-448 PSPQSAP
+448 P
-455 ARSKNSTALALPGFD
+455 ARPQNQTARPSTALRLPSFD
-470 LLDKPEPP
+470 LLDKPEAPR
-478 KYDPRA
+478 YDPKA
-484 LEASTRR
+484 LEIITQR
-491 QVDLINETLKHHG
+491 QVEVINSTLQHHG

-557 GKSVIGLEVPNTE
+557 GKSVIGLEVPNAE

-578 AIGSA
+578 AIQSA
-583 AFARSK
+583 AFTRSK
-589 ETLPMVLG
+589 DTLPMVLG

-685 AHMERRYKMLSQV
+685 AHMERRYKMMSQV
-698 GARNLEQFNQKMKL
+698 GARNLEQFNQKMR
-712 ASEPTLPYLVI
+712 AAGDATLPYLVI

-822 QGPFLSESEVH
+822 QGPFLSETEVH
-833 RIAEFLRTQSFEDFF
+833 RIASFLREQSFEDSF
-848 AQQYASDFEGPLH
+848 AEQYSSDFEGPLH
-861 VAGEGGGGGEID
+861 LGSAGSGDAGDID

-907 AGKLVDGLEAMGI
+907 AGKLVDALEAMGI

>member
-1 MAKPKPKGDKAKQP
+1 MAKGKSKADKAGRAAS
-15 TPIERKR
+15 TERKR
-22 DLEALSLITLGL
+22 DLEALALLVL
-34 AVTTGVAIY
+34 GVAALLAAAIY
-43 TGPKLAGG
+43 FGSNLAGQIGHG
-51 LGGNLQSLLWGN
+51 LQALLWGH
-63 LGLVAW
+63 LGYVAW

-74 LAVLGGLLLLDRPL
+74 FALLGLWLLLDRPL
-88 AGFARFTGLAFAGGI
+88 GRFARNVGLVFTAGLLT
-103 VALPLV
+103 LPLV
-109 AHASKPH
+109 AHFAKPY
-116 GGALGVAGHG
+116 GGLLGSSLHSLLVD
-126 FLTANLGPLGLLIPM
+126 NLGNFGLLIP
-141 LLLSFVAD
+141 LLALSLVAD
-149 LALRQMPGYLL
+149 LALRQRPGFLLSRGLRRIVLAGRRLHRAYRLAQAAHRLL
-160 GRGVRRV
+160 GE
-167 ALAGHRL
+167 
-174 VRAFRFSR
+174 VRALS
-182 AAARLGAEA
+182 
-191 RALAERYPE
+191 ERYPE
-200 HKALETLG
+200 HKALRVLQQDLEAFRRTPKDPEVI
-208 EGLESFRRNPRDE
+208 EGLAKLLDDFKTER
-221 TELAGFA
+221 TKELAG
-228 AVLGDFRSERAREL
+228 RL
-242 AEKLKT
+242 AT
-248 EVRPLPARLERLAA
+248 EARPLPARLERLAA

-276 LEERRAALV
+276 LEERRTALV
-285 LEINTLLAR
+285 LEVGALLTKAQTLTRQGEAAAR
-294 TGTLVRQA
+294 ALVHPITTQALLTTLDEHQGR
-302 DLAAKRLDQPT
+302 
-313 TRGILAAWD
+313 LAAW
-322 EHGARQ
+322 Q
-328 EEWRSLENLTAGL
+328 ESEALTLDLER
-341 EARVDAWL
+341 RVDGWL
-349 RWAEWAEA
+349 RWAEWVESAPLEA
-357 APAEAQPAGLRALLE
+357 HPAGLRALLE
-372 RGLSADPP
+372 KGLQAEPP
-380 AFEVAT
+380 AFAVAT
-386 ARPEPI
+386 AKPPTEPPF
-392 LDFDFVFPEGSP
+392 DFDLVFPEPDKAPTPSKP
-404 ADPRPASEGAMVPKL
+404 AQESPRPSLAKA
-419 SDLQAEVK
+419 
-427 EKVSQSAIPALDT
+427 
-440 KPSAPVKP
+440 APTP
-448 PSPQSAP
+448 PVVT
-455 ARSKNSTALALPGFD
+455 RTSTALELPGFD
-470 LLDKPEPP
+470 LLDPPEPP
-478 KYDPRA
+478 RYDPKA
-484 LEASTRR
+484 LELITQR
-491 QVDLINETLKHHG
+491 QVELINNTLKHHG

-578 AIGSA
+578 AVQSSA
-583 AFARSK
+583 FTRSK
-589 ETLPMVLG
+589 DTLPMVLG
-597 KSIDGEVWVKDLARM
+597 KSIDGEVWVRDLAKM

-685 AHMERRYKMLSQV
+685 AHMERRYKMMSQV
-698 GARNLEQFNQKMKL
+698 GARNLEQFNHKMR
-712 ASEPTLPYLVI
+712 AAGEATLPYLVI

-767 ILTSLIKVNVPARM
+767 ILTSLIKVNIPARM

-808 MLYHQPGLPKPVRL
+808 MLFHQPGLPKPVRL
-822 QGPFLSESEVH
+822 QGPFLSETEVH
-833 RIAEFLRTQSFEDFF
+833 RIAGFLREQSFEDAFV
-848 AQQYASDFEGPLH
+848 AQYGPDFEGPLNL
-861 VAGEGGGGGEID
+861 GGGGGPDAGEID

-907 AGKLVDGLEAMGI
+907 AGKLVDALEAMGI

>member
-1 MAKPKPKGDKAKQP
+1 MGKPKSKGERGNKASSTEK
-15 TPIERKR
+15 KR
-22 DLEALSLITLGL
+22 DLEAMSLLVLGL
-34 AVTTGVAIY
+34 ACAVGAALY
-43 TGPKLAGG
+43 SPKISGDLGAWVRG
-51 LGGNLQSLLWGN
+51 LLYGN

-69 LIPPA
+69 FIPPILAA
-74 LAVLGGLLLLDRPL
+74 LGVLLLLDKPL
-88 AGFARFTGLAFAGGI
+88 LGFARSVALGLAGGL
-103 VALPLV
+103 VSLPLL
-109 AHASKPH
+109 AEASKDL
-116 GGALGVAGHG
+116 GGSLGNRLH
-126 FLTANLGPLGLLIPM
+126 GLLTGNM
-141 LLLSFVAD
+141 GSFGLLFPVLGLSFVAD
-149 LALRQMPGYLL
+149 LALRQRPGFLV
-160 GRGVRRV
+160 GRASRRV

-174 VRAFRFSR
+174 QKSFRLSR
-182 AAARLGAEA
+182 SAGRLLHET
-191 RALAERYPE
+191 RALFDRYPE
-200 HKALETLG
+200 HKALESLRRDI
-208 EGLESFRRNPRDE
+208 EAFRRNPKDE
-221 TELAGFA
+221 EELLGFQKLLDEFKTERVKELAGKLA
-228 AVLGDFRSERAREL
+228 AES
-242 AEKLKT
+242 
-248 EVRPLPARLERLAA
+248 RPLPVRLERLAA

-268 KGEGLAQA
+268 KGDGLAQA
-276 LEERRAALV
+276 LEERRTALV
-285 LEINTLLAR
+285 LEIGALLAK
-294 TGTLVRQA
+294 TQNLTRQA
-302 DLAAKRLDQPT
+302 SAAAKGIDRLSAKSLLLAWDDHVGRLDLW
-313 TRGILAAWD
+313 REA
-322 EHGARQ
+322 
-328 EEWRSLENLTAGL
+328 EEITLDLEK
-341 EARVDAWL
+341 RVDAWL

-357 APAEAQPAGLRALLE
+357 APTEAHPAGQRALLE
-372 RGLSADPP
+372 KGLTSDPP

-386 ARPEPI
+386 AKPQAEPA
-392 LDFDFVFPEGSP
+392 LDFDFVFPEPEKQKVSSGNVPVSEPKTRPEDRRSKTPPPTP
-404 ADPRPASEGAMVPKL
+404 AKPAST
-419 SDLQAEVK
+419 S
-427 EKVSQSAIPALDT
+427 
-440 KPSAPVKP
+440 
-448 PSPQSAP
+448 
-455 ARSKNSTALALPGFD
+455 LALPGLD
-470 LLDKPEPP
+470 LLDVPEPP
-478 KYDPRA
+478 KYDPKA
-484 LEASTRR
+484 LEIITKR
-491 QVDLINETLKHHG
+491 QVELINNTLQHHG
-504 VEARVVSWSRGP
+504 VEAKVVHWSRGP
-516 TVTRFEL
+516 TVTRYEL

-557 GKSVIGLEVPNTE
+557 GKSVIGLEVPNSE

-578 AIGSA
+578 AINST
-583 AFARSK
+583 AFQRSR

-597 KSIDGEVWVKDLARM
+597 KNIDGEIWVRDLAKM

-657 TPYEGIPHLVRP
+657 TPYEGIAHLVRP

-685 AHMERRYKMLSQV
+685 AHMERRYKMMSQV
-698 GARNLEQFNQKMKL
+698 GARNLEQFNQKMK
-712 ASEPTLPYLVI
+712 AAGEPTLPFLVI

-833 RIAEFLRTQSFEDFF
+833 RVSDFLRKQSFEDSF
-848 AQQYASDFEGPLH
+848 AQSYSSDFEGPLH
-861 VAGEGGGGGEID
+861 LGSEGGPVGEID

-901 SVGHAR
+901 AVGHAR
-907 AGKLVDGLEAMGI
+907 AGKLVDALEAMGI

-944 GE
+944 GEA

>member
-1 MAKPKPKGDKAKQP
+1 MAKPKPKGERAKQA
-15 TPIERKR
+15 TPVERKR
-22 DLEALSLITLGL
+22 DLEALSLIVLGL
-34 AVTTGVAIY
+34 AVATAAAIY
-43 TGPKLAGG
+43 FGSNLAGQ
-51 LGGNLQSLLWGN
+51 LGGSLRGLLWGN

-74 LAVLGGLLLLDRPL
+74 LAVLGVCLLLDRPL
-88 AGFARFTGLAFAGGI
+88 AGLARVPALVFAVGLL
-103 VALPLV
+103 ALPLV
-109 AHASKPH
+109 AHASALLGGKLGTTLH
-116 GGALGVAGHG
+116 GL
-126 FLTANLGPLGLLIPM
+126 LTGKLGPLGLLLP
-141 LLLSFVAD
+141 LLALTLVLD
-149 LALRQMPGYLL
+149 VALRQRPGFLV
-160 GRGVRRV
+160 GKGIRRV

-174 VRAFRFSR
+174 QHSYQLAR
-182 AAARLGAEA
+182 AASHLQGESQ
-191 RALAERYPE
+191 ALAARYPE

-208 EGLESFRRNPRDE
+208 RDLQAFRKNPHD
-221 TELAGFA
+221 TAELASLQR
-228 AVLGDFRSERAREL
+228 VLGDFRAERAREL
-242 AEKLKT
+242 AEKLKA
-248 EVRPLPARLERLAA
+248 EVRPLPARLERLGA

-276 LEERRAALV
+276 LEERRTALV
-285 LEINTLLAR
+285 LEINTLLAK
-294 TGTLVRQA
+294 TQTLIRQA
-302 DLAAKRLDQPT
+302 DQASKRLNTPST
-313 TRGILAAWD
+313 KGILVAWD
-322 EHGARQ
+322 EHQARLGQ
-328 EEWRSLENLTAGL
+328 WREAEELTTGL

-372 RGLSADPP
+372 KGLSADPP
-380 AFEVAT
+380 AFAVAT
-386 ARPEPI
+386 ARPEPAI
-392 LDFDFVFPEGSP
+392 DFDFVFPEP
-404 ADPRPASEGAMVPKL
+404 EP
-419 SDLQAEVK
+419 K
-427 EKVSQSAIPALDT
+427 EKVSQAAIPVLEA
-440 KPSAPVKP
+440 KPSASKP
-448 PSPQSAP
+448 SLP
-455 ARSKNSTALALPGFD
+455 ASKAKASTALALPSFD
-470 LLDKPEPP
+470 LLDKQETPR
-478 KYDPRA
+478 YDPKS
-484 LEASTRR
+484 LELSTRR
-491 QVDLINETLKHHG
+491 QVDLINNTLQHHG
-504 VEARVVSWSRGP
+504 VEAKVVNWSRGP

-578 AIGSA
+578 VIGNT
-583 AFARSK
+583 AFTRTK
-589 ETLPMVLG
+589 DTLPMVLG

-657 TPYEGIPHLVRP
+657 TPYEGIPHLIRP

-680 LLGAV
+680 LMGAV

-712 ASEPTLPYLVI
+712 AAEPTLPYLVI

-833 RIAEFLRTQSFEDFF
+833 RIAEFLRSQSFEDFF
-848 AQQYASDFEGPLH
+848 VEQYAGDFEGPLH
-861 VAGEGGGGGEID
+861 IASEGGLGGEID

-944 GE
+944 GEA